1 MTKCENLQQTD
12 ANLVQIVQDRKKGMS
27 YTGGLTGIKEFIF
40 GDGTSSKPVH
50 INKKAKGKCSCNR
63 KIVCPKIN
71 ACKHKSFYDDDESLG
86 SAYRVTPV
94 CFVIQKLNK
103 E

>member
-1 MTKCENLQQTD
+1 LTKCEGLQQTD
-12 ANLVQIVQDRKKGMS
+12 ANLVQVVQDRKKGMS
-27 YTGGLTGIKEFIF
+27 YTGGLSGIKEFIF

-71 ACKHKSFYDDDESLG
+71 ACKHKSVYEDAPIG

-94 CFVIQKLNK
+94 CFVIHKLNK